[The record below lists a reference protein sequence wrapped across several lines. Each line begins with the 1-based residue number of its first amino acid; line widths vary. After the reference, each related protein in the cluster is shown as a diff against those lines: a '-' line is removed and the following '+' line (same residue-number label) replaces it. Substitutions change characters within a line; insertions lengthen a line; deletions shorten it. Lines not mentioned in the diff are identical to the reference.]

1 MTNAR
6 RHPVQRKQLIL
17 LMLFCGVLVA
27 APFFLV
33 QFIPST
39 DLPQHLAQIRL
50 LQEVLKAPHQDT
62 YTVEWLGANT
72 LVYYLLQ
79 LNWIVFQPVFAGKM
93 TVLEIALAWVVS
105 IFALAHRKRRSLYSA
120 SLACVF
126 IFNAGLYWG
135 FLNFLIGFPIFVL
148 WYFTIIDNEKK
159 RSAFGQITAIA
170 GMSFLLFL
178 AHALWLL
185 VGLFLLAVAAIYRR
199 SGIKEI
205 LVKVVALAPIGIYGI
220 YWFPKLAAIRTQL
233 HFDTAAHWITSPWE
247 RVLPHTLTDSLLG
260 GLRGPTEALVLT
272 GIAVWIGLSVATNRR
287 QIKKSIDKEFL
298 FIGILLASV
307 VLFAPEKY
315 VNTIYFASRW
325 APIAMIFFLLAL
337 PQPRLKESIVFA
349 GAILSITILSF
360 TTCFFWTRF
369 EKYEISGLDESLKK
383 ITENARVIGLDFVQN
398 SELICG
404 RPFLQTFSYA
414 QVLHG
419 GGLNFSF
426 AEHHSGILSFA
437 HIDTVYYWTQGLE
450 WRPERVR
457 IRDFSRFDYALING
471 KEDIH
476 RIFSSLPVLTPITTK
491 NRWRLYRCGNDSFA
505 LRKVK

>member
-1 MTNAR
+1 MRIAKR
-6 RHPVQRKQLIL
+6 LRGHQKQLIF

-33 QFIPST
+33 HFIPST

-50 LQEVLKAPHQDT
+50 VQDVLKEPHQDK
-62 YTVEWLGANT
+62 YAIEWLGANT

-79 LNWIVFQPVFAGKM
+79 LNWMVFSPVASGKM
-93 TVLEIALAWVVS
+93 AVLEIALAWVVS
-105 IFALAHRKRRSLYSA
+105 IFFLAHRKKRSLYGA
-120 SLACVF
+120 ALACVF
-126 IFNAGLYWG
+126 IFNASLYWG

-148 WYFTIIDNEKK
+148 WYFIVIENRKRRATAGEIATII
-159 RSAFGQITAIA
+159 

-185 VGLFLLAVAAIYRR
+185 VGLLLLAAAAIYRR
-199 SGIKEI
+199 AGVKEI
-205 LVKVVALAPIGIYGI
+205 LVKALALVPVGIYSI

-233 HFDTAAHWITSPWE
+233 HFDTAAHWVTPPWE
-247 RVLPHTLTDSLLG
+247 RLFPQVLTDSLLG
-260 GLRGPTEALVLT
+260 GLRGPTEALVLA
-272 GIAVWIGLSVATNRR
+272 GVAVWIGLSLLTNRK
-287 QIKKSIDKEFL
+287 QIKKSTNKEFL
-298 FIGILLASV
+298 FIGICLTAI

-325 APIAMIFFLLAL
+325 APVAMIFFLLAL
-337 PQPRLKESIVFA
+337 PQPRLKEPVVFA
-349 GAILSITILSF
+349 GAALLLTILSF
-360 TTCFFWTRF
+360 TTCFYWVRF
-369 EKYEISGLDESLKK
+369 EKYENSGLDESLQK
-383 ITENARVIGLDFVQN
+383 ITEDANVIGLDFVQN

-437 HIDTVYYWTQGLE
+437 HIDTAYYWTQGLE
-450 WRPERVR
+450 WHPERVR
-457 IRDFSRFDYALING
+457 VRDFARFDYALING
-471 KEDIH
+471 KEDVH
-476 RIFSSLPVLTPITTK
+476 RVFASLPFLTPVTSSGM
-491 NRWRLYRCGNDSFA
+491 WRLYQCRGEVYSSHQGM
-505 LRKVK
+505 